1 MKKSHSNLWYLSFTD
16 NTIRF
21 WDDEEEITE
30 ETPRTLGERLWSAP

>member
-21 WDDEEEITE
+21 WDDEEEILAKKWPE
-30 ETPRTLGERLWSAP
+30 IWPSHEA